1 MIYGLSLIINQNL
14 NTISRI
20 KLYDF
25 SKGIKFE
32 SDVYYL
38 GSLFKPEKIINKP
51 EIKDLIHI
59 NEKQFFSILDNLC
72 FKYEDRYLKAFYK
85 KHDLEEMLI

>member
-20 KLYDF
+20 KVYDF

-32 SDVYYL
+32 CEINYL
-38 GSLFKPEKIINKP
+38 NSFFKPEKIINKP
-51 EIKDLIHI
+51 EIKDLIII
-59 NEKQFFSILDNLC
+59 NENQFFNILNNLS
-72 FKYEDRYLKAFYK
+72 FDYKDRDLKTFYK
-85 KHDLEEMLI
+85 KYGLEEMLI